1 MGVEKKE
8 VDVNVVIN
16 CEGVIVVDDDDEGDD
31 DEGGDDGRI

>member
-8 VDVNVVIN
+8 VDVNVVID
-16 CEGVIVVDDDDEGDD
+16 CEGVIVVVDDD